1 MSRLLALAPLL
12 LGLLPA
18 CSPGLPG
25 PGGGGS
31 SDDDDSTTEDGPI
44 LYDDLP
50 EGTDAYATGGPAWDH
65 LDMTWC
71 LSAAADSLEPGEVV
85 QATEAALDE
94 WARVAPLSF
103 TLTSCDEADIEM
115 LFAAGDHCG
124 GGDFDGSSGVLA
136 HAWHP
141 ADGGD
146 VHFDDDETWT
156 ADFRDGGGQPID
168 LQTVALHELGHS
180 LGLDHSGTTSAVMF
194 FQYTGSRR
202 TLDPDDILGIQA
214 LYGSD
219 DADGDGWSDDL
230 DCDDGDPDVHPE
242 AAEVCNGVDDDCDED
257 VPADEADDD
266 GDGSRVC
273 DGDCDDGDA
282 QVLPG
287 AGEACDELDN
297 DCDGTVDEG
306 YVDSNGDGVL
316 DCMEVDG
323 DGDGWLPA
331 EGDCDDDDGSVHP
344 GAAELCNGHDDD
356 CDGQVPSGE
365 ADGDGD
371 GVRVCGGDCDDSD
384 DEVAPGLPEVC
395 FDETD
400 QDCSGVPDGGC
411 GTFVDAAWIR
421 LGPNYG
427 SYTTYVDYPS
437 NATNVVPLLAVHT
450 AMEHPDDQCEWTT
463 STQVLTGMVRFDLD
477 LEHCGVTNGA
487 PWAFEAQAVVFA
499 RVGGSGGAA
508 YFDLDT
514 TPSLPSNHTLTGS
527 TSYSSGG
534 ASSTVAVCSMLTADG
549 QGDVDMAWACEA
561 NRSGS
566 TLSGSA
572 YENYGNSNS
581 YVQTRIAALGLASNA
596 NASLQAFDCNSGSTV
611 TVGHG
616 TSTAGGQDHLAF
628 VFPTDWETG
637 TNDHFSL
644 ESDCGWSGGLSE
656 CEISCWGSGQS
667 IGGKV
672 LFLDG
677 ALGWR

>member
-1 MSRLLALAPLL
+1 
-12 LGLLPA
+12 
-18 CSPGLPG
+18 
-25 PGGGGS
+25 
-31 SDDDDSTTEDGPI
+31 
-44 LYDDLP
+44 
-50 EGTDAYATGGPAWDH
+50 
-65 LDMTWC
+65 
-71 LSAAADSLEPGEVV
+71 
-85 QATEAALDE
+85 
-94 WARVAPLSF
+94 
-103 TLTSCDEADIEM
+103 
-115 LFAAGDHCG
+115 
-124 GGDFDGSSGVLA
+124 
-136 HAWHP
+136 
-141 ADGGD
+141 
-146 VHFDDDETWT
+146 
-156 ADFRDGGGQPID
+156 
-168 LQTVALHELGHS
+168 
-180 LGLDHSGTTSAVMF
+180 
-194 FQYTGSRR
+194 
-202 TLDPDDILGIQA
+202 
-214 LYGSD
+214 
-219 DADGDGWSDDL
+219 
-230 DCDDGDPDVHPE
+230 
-242 AAEVCNGVDDDCDED
+242 
-257 VPADEADDD
+257 
-266 GDGSRVC
+266 
-273 DGDCDDGDA
+273 
-282 QVLPG
+282 
-287 AGEACDELDN
+287 
-297 DCDGTVDEG
+297 
-306 YVDSNGDGVL
+306 
-316 DCMEVDG
+316 
-323 DGDGWLPA
+323 
-331 EGDCDDDDGSVHP
+331 
-344 GAAELCNGHDDD
+344 
-356 CDGQVPSGE
+356 
-365 ADGDGD
+365 
-371 GVRVCGGDCDDSD
+371 
-384 DEVAPGLPEVC
+384 
-395 FDETD
+395 
-400 QDCSGVPDGGC
+400 
-411 GTFVDAAWIR
+411 
-421 LGPNYG
+421 
-427 SYTTYVDYPS
+427 
-437 NATNVVPLLAVHT
+437 
-450 AMEHPDDQCEWTT
+450 
-463 STQVLTGMVRFDLD
+463 MVRFDLD